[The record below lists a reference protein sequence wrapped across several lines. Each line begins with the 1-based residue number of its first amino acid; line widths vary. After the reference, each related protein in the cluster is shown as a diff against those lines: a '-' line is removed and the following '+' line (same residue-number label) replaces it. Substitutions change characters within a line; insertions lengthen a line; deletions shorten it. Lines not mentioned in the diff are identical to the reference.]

1 MEGLRVWNIFWTPP
15 WQKNLEQFLLI
26 QQFWLMGTTSI
37 PQPVI
42 TTAQFPISASH
53 AGMPRKSSLWSPIF
67 RHFSGPSPAWFS
79 KACRRTCR
87 KEIARSLTHSLQ
99 DRWPERCHQS
109 IDPPCTTTP
118 KSFRTRIV
126 GKGFKV
132 NIPGTEDPFVC
143 FVPFPAPGLTDSLC
157 SLGWQRPGNR
167 PFPFPR
173 MSLES
178 PEDVCHVGEVPWDS
192 LKLQLPLSKHWIN
205 AKQFVADYSNYLNI
219 NFLEQYQ
226 FCVQKWQCYKKISW
240 FVAFTSVLCW
250 TAWPGQNLFRMLTA
264 TIQVYFSCQS

>member
-87 KEIARSLTHSLQ
+87 KEIARSLTHSKTGDLN
-99 DRWPERCHQS
+99 DVTKALIH
-109 IDPPCTTTP
+109 
-118 KSFRTRIV
+118 
-126 GKGFKV
+126 
-132 NIPGTEDPFVC
+132 
-143 FVPFPAPGLTDSLC
+143 PAPLHPSHLGQGLWEKGLRLTSQ
-157 SLGWQRPGNR
+157 GQRTH
-167 PFPFPR
+167 
-173 MSLES
+173 L
-178 PEDVCHVGEVPWDS
+178 
-192 LKLQLPLSKHWIN
+192 
-205 AKQFVADYSNYLNI
+205 
-219 NFLEQYQ
+219 
-226 FCVQKWQCYKKISW
+226 
-240 FVAFTSVLCW
+240 SVLFHSRPQVW
-250 TAWPGQNLFRMLTA
+250 LTA
-264 TIQVYFSCQS
+264 YAR